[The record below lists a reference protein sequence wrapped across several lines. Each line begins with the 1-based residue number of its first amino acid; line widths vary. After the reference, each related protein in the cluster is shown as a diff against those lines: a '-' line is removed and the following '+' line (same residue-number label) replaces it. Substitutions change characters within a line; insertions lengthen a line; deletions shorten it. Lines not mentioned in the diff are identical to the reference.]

1 MNQTDIAQNGD
12 KDSPTP
18 FVFIPYAGNDDGTRP
33 LPPNISIPEWLCPGI
48 HVNGVS
54 YTGNPLQ
61 LGVEVQL
68 SVVVEN
74 SGSLDGLVVVYLYW
88 IDPTTSFTV
97 QSLHSIGT
105 PQIYTVAS
113 LASTESPMISWT
125 PIPPI
130 PSHFCLLAQVWCP
143 AEYPQQVGPPQTFD
157 VAHDRHYAQQNVNI
171 LQAQA
176 GQPLSFEFF
185 AGNSRAKA
193 STFVLQA
200 RPVHAQT
207 LKALEQLY
215 RAEAVPI
222 SQKELLLH
230 EVKPGIRE
238 HTGHELSLHMQIQE
252 RRLYQ
257 VVMNIPDNLGTNQFV
272 AVEIDQVARDDNDD
286 DDEEKR
292 SHSRKKLGSIGLIIF
307 GL

>member
-1 MNQTDIAQNGD
+1 MSQIGTTQNGGKGD
-12 KDSPTP
+12 LTP
-18 FVFIPYAGNDDGTRP
+18 FIFIPYASNDDGTRP
-33 LPPNISIPEWLCPGI
+33 LPPSIQVPDWLCPSI

-61 LGVEVQL
+61 VGVEVQL

-74 SGSLDGLVVVYLYW
+74 SGSVDSLVVVYLYW

-97 QSLHSIGT
+97 QGLHPIGT
-105 PQIYTVAS
+105 PQIYAVAS
-113 LASTESPMISWT
+113 LASVESPMISWT
-125 PIPPI
+125 PAPPI
-130 PSHFCLLAQVWCP
+130 PGHICFLAQVWCP

-176 GQPLSFEFF
+176 GQSLSFEFF
-185 AGNSRAKA
+185 AGNPGTKA

-200 RPVHAQT
+200 RPVHAQM
-207 LKALEQLY
+207 LNALEQLY

-222 SQKELLLH
+222 SQKELMLH
-230 EVKPGIRE
+230 VVEPGIRE
-238 HTGHELSLHMQIQE
+238 HTSHELSLHTQAQE
-252 RRLYQ
+252 RQLCQ
-257 VVMNIPDNLGTNQFV
+257 VIMNIPDNLGTNQFV
-272 AVEIDQVARDDNDD
+272 AIEIDQVAREDDE

-292 SHSRKKLGSIGLIIF
+292 SRSRRKLGSIGLIVF